1 MKKTPQTTQKRGFFA
16 RIFGKSSPE
25 PPKSKR
31 SYAAAR
37 PIGALQN
44 WQPQNWSADALAQ
57 SDLDRLRAR
66 SRALARDND
75 YMRKFLQMAENNIAG
90 REGFLLQMR
99 VKMDKGDSPDQ
110 LANQAIE
117 SAFWRW
123 ARRGVCEVSGGL
135 SFADVQRLLIR
146 SVARD
151 GEALVRHIVGF
162 DNEFGYA
169 VQVLDIDRLDTHFN
183 RAASENQNA
192 VRMGVELNA
201 YSRPVAYWLRTQHP
215 NERASVSHATVLRER
230 VPAHE
235 ISHIFLRDRP
245 EQRRG
250 FPWVASAIVGLQN
263 LGGYQ
268 EAAIIAARI
277 GAAKMG
283 FFKQTEDADNFMPP
297 IDGEMQSNS
306 RGGVDLIDTVEPG
319 TFHELPQ
326 GYDFTPFN
334 PDYPHANYDAFVK
347 ASLRGIG
354 SGMGVSYHSMANDLE
369 GVNFSSIRSGTL
381 EERDNWLALQ
391 DWFANA
397 FLFDVFDNWIQAAL
411 LRGAIKLPSGKALP
425 ASKLDKF
432 RQHHWQGRRW
442 QWVDPF
448 KDISAAE
455 KAVALGVK
463 SRRQIA
469 DEMGVDFDDV
479 IAQLE
484 QEQQLLN
491 EKGLFRQPEKPQNTK
506 ETDDDDTTKDP

>member
-1 MKKTPQTTQKRGFFA
+1 MAQNINTTQKRGFFA
-16 RIFGKSSPE
+16 RLFRKSSPE
-25 PPKSKR
+25 PPRQQR
-31 SYAAAR
+31 SFAGAK
-37 PIGALQN
+37 PFGALQS
-44 WQPQNWSADALAQ
+44 WQPQNWSADALAH

-66 SRALARDND
+66 SRSLARDND
-75 YMRKFLQMAENNIAG
+75 YMRKFLQMAENNIVG

-99 VKMDKGDSPDQ
+99 VKMENGAADT

-117 SAFWRW
+117 QAFYRW
-123 ARRGVCEVSGGL
+123 ARRGMCEVSGGL

-151 GEALVRHIVGF
+151 GEALVRHIKGF
-162 DNEFGYA
+162 DNGFSYA
-169 VQVLDIDRLDTHFN
+169 LQVLDIDRLDTQYN
-183 RAASENQNA
+183 RDATQHQNA
-192 VRMGVELNA
+192 IRMGVELNA

-215 NERASVSHATVLRER
+215 GERAGLNHAAQIRER

-250 FPWVASAIVGLQN
+250 FPWVASAIIGLQN

-277 GAAKMG
+277 GASKMG
-283 FFKQTEDADNFMPP
+283 FFKQTEDADTFMSP
-297 IDGEMQSNS
+297 IDSETVSNG
-306 RGGVDLIDTVEPG
+306 RGGVDLVDAVEPG

-347 ASLRGIG
+347 ASLRGIA
-354 SGMGVSYHSMANDLE
+354 SGVGVAYHGLANDLE

-381 EERDNWLALQ
+381 EERDSWMVLQ

-397 FLFDVFDNWIQAAL
+397 LLFDVFENWLEMAL
-411 LRGAIKLPSGKALP
+411 LSGAIVSHNGKPLP
-425 ASKLDKF
+425 ASKL
-432 RQHHWQGRRW
+432 RQFGNHYWQGRRW

-448 KDISAAE
+448 KDISAAKE
-455 KAVALGVK
+455 AVALRVK

-479 IAQLE
+479 LAQLE
-484 QEQQLLN
+484 QENMLLKQ
-491 EKGLFRQPEKPQNTK
+491 KGLDQSPPPTQNNPEGTK
-506 ETDDDDTTKDP
+506 KDESEN